1 MSMNMPTIDRS
12 ECLEDGCCARVCPSG
27 HLVAEPGD
35 VPRSVEA
42 ASCIECGHCVAVCPT
57 GAITLGEDHAED
69 LAPLR
74 PGWRLD
80 AARSEQLLRG
90 RRSTRAY
97 REEPL
102 PREAI
107 AGLLATAQYAPSGHN
122 SQPIHW
128 TVIQD
133 RVGVQAVAAATAAW
147 VRRMVDSGSPAASA
161 LGLPGLLAQWDE
173 GRDVLCRGAPHL
185 VVAHAPASDKGG
197 TIAGAIAITYLD
209 LAAVSVGAGTCWA
222 GYVFIAAGLSPEV
235 AQALGVPEGRR
246 CCGVSLLGRPA
257 EEHLRIPNRRAPT
270 VAWI

>member
-1 MSMNMPTIDRS
+1 MSTPTIDRS

-27 HLVAEPGD
+27 FLVAGPDGAPE
-35 VPRSVEA
+35 RVETA
-42 ASCIECGHCVAVCPT
+42 RCIECGQCVAVCPSGT
-57 GAITLGEDHAED
+57 IALGETRAED
-69 LAPLR
+69 LEPLR

-80 AARSEQLLRG
+80 AARVGQLLRG
-90 RRSTRAY
+90 RRSTRAF

-107 AGLLATAQYAPSGHN
+107 AGLIATAQYAPSGHN

-133 RVGVQAVAAATAAW
+133 RAGVRAVAEATAAW
-147 VRRMVDSGSPAASA
+147 MRRTVESGSPLAGA
-161 LGLPGLLAQWDE
+161 LGLPGLLAQWEE

-185 VVAHAPASDKGG
+185 VVAHAPASDQGG
-197 TIAGAIAITYLD
+197 TIAAAIAITYLD
-209 LAAVSVGAGTCWA
+209 LAALPLGAGTCWA

-246 CCGVSLLGRPA
+246 CCGASLLGRPA
-257 EEHLRIPNRRAPT
+257 EEHLRIPSRRAPT
-270 VAWI
+270 VAWR